1 MTHTDLTAARARI
14 AWLSPDPD
22 ALEAARGVFA
32 AAGYALTG
40 VTAPIRPDLAVIDLR
55 ARGLSPKA
63 VRALADLTRQAAP
76 DCGLVYA
83 APVTLTAAERAH
95 LRRSGELVLTGE
107 DVAPAVEACRARL
120 RLRAVAEEAGERLKS
135 LAATTRLSAFPPIEA
150 ATRPPAVLI
159 AGAAGPTAMQAIAA
173 AEAVAGEA
181 YAVLSAAQAMRAL
194 EAHAFDCAVLMPH
207 SPGDPLMGLAR
218 SMRRHRRFQD
228 LPLIVVGG
236 DGFGTERWRFTGAY
250 VAETLLARHA
260 GDDLGGRILA
270 VSRRARLAAAMR
282 RFLAACA
289 GDGVRDRMSGAFA
302 PGFFAQHAE
311 RLFARA
317 DDTGRPLSVVGLRL
331 AAAQA
336 DETRDRPSRMLAE
349 AARLVKRVTRAEDF
363 VARLT
368 TDTFIV
374 LMPATQARDAGA
386 AASRVAGVI
395 ANTMFRAGSDRA
407 PFAVAASTVAVARE
421 RGGRLDETVAQAF
434 AALNRAAPVE
444 VRR

>member
-1 MTHTDLTAARARI
+1 MIQFDLTAARARI

-22 ALEAARGVFA
+22 ALESARGVFA
-32 AAGYALTG
+32 AAGYALTDI
-40 VTAPIRPDLAVIDLR
+40 TAPIRPDLAVIDLR

-63 VRALADLTRQAAP
+63 VKALADLTRQAAP
-76 DCGLVYA
+76 DCGLVYT

-95 LRRSGELVLTGE
+95 LRRSGDLVLTGE
-107 DVAPAVEACRARL
+107 DLAPAVETCRARL
-120 RLRAVAEEAGERLKS
+120 RLRAVAEETGERLKS

-150 ATRPPAVLI
+150 ATRPPSVLI
-159 AGAAGPTAMQAIAA
+159 AGEAGPTAMQAIAA
-173 AEAVAGEA
+173 AEAVAGES

-194 EAHAFDCAVLMPH
+194 EAHAFDCAVLMPRG
-207 SPGDPLMGLAR
+207 PGDPLMGLAR

-228 LPLIVVGG
+228 LPLILVGG
-236 DGFGTERWRFTGAY
+236 DGFGTERWRLSGAY

-270 VSRRARLAAAMR
+270 ASRRARLAAAMR
-282 RFLAACA
+282 RFLNACA

-302 PGFFAQHAE
+302 PGFFAPHAE

-331 AAAQA
+331 APVQA
-336 DETRDRPSRMLAE
+336 DEAQVPASQMLAE

-368 TDTFIV
+368 SDTFIV
-374 LMPATQARDAGA
+374 LMPATQARDARA
-386 AASRVAGVI
+386 AAARVSGVI
-395 ANTMFRAGSDRA
+395 ANTMFRTGIECA
-407 PFAVAASTVAVARE
+407 PFAVAASTAVIGRE

-434 AALNRAAPVE
+434 AALNRAAPVKAE
-444 VRR
+444 R